1 MSPPARSK
9 YVFGNTLPPQL
20 PRLRLEELGH
30 LPPWVPGEAIK
41 PALYR
46 VSRTLS
52 TFRLIASSNAAR
64 AARSPLSAASVMHCG
79 SCGLCILVFTTLP
92 LFVDDD
98 ASHTFKLIKVLA
110 SRPPH
115 SVIKQFRRQTMSN
128 SGRRAYHPKT
138 RISPNQLKTYHRP
151 GPQFCS

>member
-1 MSPPARSK
+1 MCSATPCRHNSRGCALKNLAICRHGSLGRRSSLRCTECPEPSAHSDSSRRPMPHALLAR
-9 YVFGNTLPPQL
+9 
-20 PRLRLEELGH
+20 H
-30 LPPWVPGEAIK
+30 
-41 PALYR
+41 
-46 VSRTLS
+46 SRP
-52 TFRLIASSNAAR
+52 
-64 AARSPLSAASVMHCG
+64 PLSCIVAPVEAP
-79 SCGLCILVFTTLP
+79 LCILVFTTLP